1 MSDDIMTRLR
11 VFALEGVDVCDWTR
25 LSWDIQEAADEIQR
39 LSDERDK
46 WQLMA
51 ADLAEHLENALYSD
65 EWKTREYAI
74 VAFGMFE
81 RELPHW
87 RKGRNPESD
96 F

>member
-1 MSDDIMTRLR
+1 MADDIVTRLR
-11 VFALEGVDVCDWTR
+11 TTLAHADDVYDTMDQAANEIER
-25 LSWDIQEAADEIQR
+25 LG
-39 LSDERDK
+39 DERDK

-51 ADLAEHLENALYSD
+51 AELGEHLENALYSD

-81 RELPHW
+81 RALPHW
-87 RKGRNPESD
+87 RKGRNPESN

>member
-1 MSDDIMTRLR
+1 MAMELEKCCGCPCCNGWVDDNQL
-11 VFALEGVDVCDWTR
+11 
-25 LSWDIQEAADEIQR
+25 

-51 ADLAEHLENALYSD
+51 ADLGEHLENALYSD

-81 RELPHW
+81 RALPHW
-87 RKGRNPESD
+87 REGRILKSE

>member
-1 MSDDIMTRLR
+1 MVDDIVTRLR
-11 VFALEGVDVCDWTR
+11 ATATEEKPLWR
-25 LSWDIQEAADEIQR
+25 SAIMEAADEIER
-39 LSDERDK
+39 LSDESDK

-51 ADLAEHLENALYSD
+51 ADLGEHLENALYSD

-81 RELPHW
+81 RALPHW

>member
-1 MSDDIMTRLR
+1 MEDRTWIAAYLRIAGGCPSPELIRDAANELERLR
-11 VFALEGVDVCDWTR
+11 
-25 LSWDIQEAADEIQR
+25 
-39 LSDERDK
+39 DERDK

-51 ADLAEHLENALYSD
+51 ADLGEHLENALYSD

-81 RELPHW
+81 RALPHW
-87 RKGRNPESD
+87 RKGRNLESE

>member
-1 MSDDIMTRLR
+1 MADDIVTELDTQEMTKAFYKAFPTVVTLEDAMRQ
-11 VFALEGVDVCDWTR
+11 ALK
-25 LSWDIQEAADEIQR
+25 SA
-39 LSDERDK
+39 DERDK
-46 WQLMA
+46 WQIMA

-81 RELPHW
+81 RALPHW
-87 RKGRNPESD
+87 RKGRNPEST

>member
-1 MSDDIMTRLR
+1 MTDDILSQLNTKEMTKAFYKAFPTVVTLEDAMRQ
-11 VFALEGVDVCDWTR
+11 ALKAT
-25 LSWDIQEAADEIQR
+25 
-39 LSDERDK
+39 DERDK

-81 RELPHW
+81 RQLPHW
-87 RKGRNPESD
+87 RKGRNTESD

>member
-1 MSDDIMTRLR
+1 MSDDIVTRLR
-11 VFALEGVDVCDWTR
+11 MFSLDDGTDALNKLLAE
-25 LSWDIQEAADEIQR
+25 SADEIER
-39 LSDERDK
+39 LRDERDK

-51 ADLAEHLENALYSD
+51 ADLGEHLENALYSD

-81 RELPHW
+81 RALPHW
-87 RKGRNPESD
+87 RKGRNLESD